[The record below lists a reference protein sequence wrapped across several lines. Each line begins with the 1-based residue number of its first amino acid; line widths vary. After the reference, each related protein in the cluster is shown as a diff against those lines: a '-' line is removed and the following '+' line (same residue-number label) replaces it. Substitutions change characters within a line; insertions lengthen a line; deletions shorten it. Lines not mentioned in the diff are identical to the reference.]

1 MNTFLHFPYSSMCA
15 HFGLWKRQPGHA
27 WHVNSGCWLGP
38 RWWLLWGPG
47 RREPGP
53 LRRCPGEAILLR
65 SGPHTDGTSSRG
77 QLSPLHKAPEPP
89 GGGKWHFARWLG
101 SLRLPVTCTTMSAQ
115 QTQGCLFPDV
125 VPVPR
130 RLHQPLFTNW
140 PSPSTWTLLDYQQ
153 PLKGG

>member
-1 MNTFLHFPYSSMCA
+1 MGPAPFHEHIFAFPIFFHVCSLWTVETPTRPCLA
-15 HFGLWKRQPGHA
+15 CEFGVLAGPPVVAAVGTWQERAWPTPGWFSTA
-27 WHVNSGCWLGP
+27 
-38 RWWLLWGPG
+38 
-47 RREPGP
+47 
-53 LRRCPGEAILLR
+53 RRCPGEAILLR

-130 RLHQPLFTNW
+130 RLHQPLFSN
-140 PSPSTWTLLDYQQ
+140 
-153 PLKGG
+153 